1 VEFSYFL
8 LTDGNLNRAS
18 TTLGQMV
25 YRADKG
31 ILDRLG
37 VERVP
42 SVITQDGERLRVEEV
57 PIKSSKD

>member
-1 VEFSYFL
+1 
-8 LTDGNLNRAS
+8 
-18 TTLGQMV
+18 MV